1 VRGGDVGGES
11 GKLAVASGCS
21 PSLEIGTTGEGSRS
35 LRARSLGR
43 CIALGGLMD
52 WVDSLSR
59 SMSRDGIDSD
69 ERDRNEEDG
78 LMPLLLVKL
87 DASVSKS
94 TLFSV

>member
-1 VRGGDVGGES
+1 
-11 GKLAVASGCS
+11 
-21 PSLEIGTTGEGSRS
+21 
-35 LRARSLGR
+35 
-43 CIALGGLMD
+43 MD